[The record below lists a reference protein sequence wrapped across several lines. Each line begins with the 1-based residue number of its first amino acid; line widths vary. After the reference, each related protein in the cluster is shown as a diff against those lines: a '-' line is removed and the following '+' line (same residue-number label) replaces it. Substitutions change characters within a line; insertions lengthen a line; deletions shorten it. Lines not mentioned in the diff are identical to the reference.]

1 MQRQSSHGTPHLL
14 FPSFQAAAP
23 AALSKLFLAASLLAG
38 TAYLVLLNAALTWEM
53 WSSRSTELVWR
64 DNMLILSLIS
74 ARVPSVLLQKTKT
87 TIEKPSSAS
96 NPRGARRPRR
106 HSRLKYRLHVA
117 YATFRITSSAIARGT
132 AMTRMAKLSADEL
145 SYQRLGGV
153 TTNSSAKD
161 RREY

>member
-1 MQRQSSHGTPHLL
+1 
-14 FPSFQAAAP
+14 
-23 AALSKLFLAASLLAG
+23 
-38 TAYLVLLNAALTWEM
+38 
-53 WSSRSTELVWR
+53 
-64 DNMLILSLIS
+64 MLIFSSIS

-96 NPRGARRPRR
+96 NPRGAR

-132 AMTRMAKLSADEL
+132 PMTRMAKLSADEL